1 MTPHLPLTEAT
12 ADEIIARTTYQIV
25 LSDYKTNPL
34 CYDRPT
40 DRLLDL
46 SLQWRELGLDVIA
59 EALQSVAIHCSA
71 GNTIAS
77 WRSLH
82 SGLSLQRSY
91 ALSRLG
97 RGPKR

>member
-1 MTPHLPLTEAT
+1 MVPHLPLTECT
-12 ADEIIARTTYQIV
+12 ADEIIARTVYQIV
-25 LSDYKTNPL
+25 LADYRSDPL
-34 CYDRPT
+34 CYDNPT
-40 DRLLDL
+40 TRLLDL
-46 SLQWRELGLDVIA
+46 ALQWRSNGMDVIA
-59 EALQSVAIHCSA
+59 DALQSVAIHCSG

-77 WRSLH
+77 WRTLH

>member
-1 MTPHLPLTEAT
+1 VLPHLPLTEAT

-25 LSDYKTNPL
+25 LADYRTNPL

-46 SLQWRELGLDVIA
+46 SLQWRAAGLDVIA

-77 WRSLH
+77 WRTLH
-82 SGLSLQRSY
+82 SGLTAHRLTV
-91 ALSRLG
+91 LSQVG
-97 RGPKR
+97 RGRRR